1 MAKKKSSSA
10 GDSSSLY
17 IGSQPAP
24 KISVPSGPPQQVGG
38 LITGPSTGSVRDM
51 VDAVTRYSSGGTSSN
66 NASIERARQEA
77 ESSRVQAEVRARF
90 EAQQK
95 AQAEALRIQQEQA
108 RQEQIRIENLRG
120 AILQKGAQ
128 ERARISKNAE
138 GQRIRQTTTEIR
150 RIDKGKSTNA
160 LVWKYENLDTGE
172 VRYRSYEGAG
182 RRNIGGV
189 DFAQQSSKQVQEIKN
204 ELTEAGLKP
213 IVSNGQVVGFSSPD
227 TQKSYSYSD
236 SGFKA
241 YERESKSG
249 GAMLLRNARE
259 QTEYNKNYGMSILP
273 DKIGATPLYKLLKP
287 SEIKNYF
294 GNADKTKQTIKNVA
308 SYVWDVQK
316 NVPKVL
322 IDFALSIGKGVVK
335 TGLYAI
341 DLNNFTRAIRYDF
354 KNRKFYIPSGTK
366 AITDKLGN
374 VKKWV
379 DYDYKREPFKDPDYQ
394 AFGVTTAMSLLGLT
408 APAIAV
414 KIFGAVKGKAIYD
427 AIKNPT
433 PYNMAVVE
441 SLFLPGL
448 VKRGKKLIAR
458 RDILTAKT
466 GELVPL
472 KERIKQVDFVNR
484 NAGRTIE
491 TITSKPS
498 SKAKFTNVLNKN
510 NPDYTYGKKIEFAT
524 YKVGKA
530 YPTSEYFLKGK
541 GTKLQQLLKT
551 GRVNIER
558 VIVAIANKKYGKY
571 IKSTLL
577 KKGRVPEAFIKKYY
591 AEVQAQANRIGRP
604 VVAISPKRL
613 RGFWQAEQEII
624 KILPNKYSPK
634 KLKFAGFTEDGY
646 RVFSD
651 EGRASSFGRFVKSK
665 FTKGKIER
673 SYFKELAKDK
683 LQYLK
688 GRKAIK
694 GEYAEHGRGHLTA
707 NNVDPYAQRYARNMN
722 VKKYGNVFKQHD
734 LAKVSD
740 QDSFAQFEHGK
751 VLYNLWKKGQYP
763 DRNIYK
769 LPRALQRQIAEAYAG
784 HTPVKPRLIDTLI
797 KGWKDNSITKDLVWW
812 LRNKRNPYLQDVLTL
827 DRIELPRAGRWNFKV
842 KYNLL
847 SPNSLR
853 RIYGSE
859 LNAIKNIRFLDWR
872 TVPSRLIKQ
881 LGRKNFNAIKLRDS
895 RIFKILKRT
904 ASKTK
909 GQNFGWGSGRRITAY
924 KPSRISTL
932 KKIPYQTS
940 NYKRIKGTSYKMA
953 YKRGYESAYKIGKG
967 RPITYKRSYGKYQ
980 KAYNLGYKDGYRGN
994 YKITPQGYTPSKGY
1008 KPSGKYTAKSYV
1020 KGRGYKG
1027 GYGIKRTKTT
1037 QKPERQLRPVQGFR
1051 PQQLSR
1057 AVATFYVVEKV
1068 RGKFRKLYP
1077 KPLTLRD
1084 ARDYAVYS
1092 IDNNLSRTAFFIPLG
1107 RAKRVVRPPKQIQNY
1122 ASRNSFKVRP
1132 YRIRYGR
1139 KRRLVN
1145 GYIEKRRFFQDTS
1158 GERGALRRLRRVSPA
1173 RRRQLIKQLQKARM
1187 KRFGRR
1193 IPNRQVRRNPQRQMP
1208 RRRMSAQRRRQLI
1221 LQLKRARAMRFG
1233 NRRVQRTRPMRRQV
1247 VRRSVRRS
1255 RRISPQQRRVLIAR
1269 LRKARAV
1276 RMANLRRRR

>member
-1 MAKKKSSSA
+1 MAFFKKKSSSA
-10 GDSSSLY
+10 GDSGSIY
-17 IGSQPAP
+17 KGSQPAP
-24 KISVPSGPPQQVGG
+24 KITPPSGQPPQVGG
-38 LITGPSTGSVRDM
+38 LITGPSTGFVSDM
-51 VDAVTRYSSGGTSSN
+51 VGAVTRYSSGGTSSN
-66 NASIERARQEA
+66 NANLERARQEA
-77 ESSRVQAEVRARF
+77 QRLAQVEANRKAQEDALRRQTEQAKLE
-90 EAQQK
+90 QQK
-95 AQAEALRIQQEQA
+95 
-108 RQEQIRIENLRG
+108 IENLRR
-120 AILQKGAQ
+120 AILEKGAQ
-128 ERARISKNAE
+128 ERERISRNAANE
-138 GQRIRQTTTEIR
+138 RIRTTTTEIQ
-150 RIDKGKSTNA
+150 RIQNGKSTNA
-160 LVWKYENLDTGE
+160 SVWKYENLDTGE
-172 VRYRSYEGAG
+172 VRYRSYEVPKGGGG
-182 RRNIGGV
+182 RRLSGGV
-189 DFAQQSSKQVQEIKN
+189 DVQLQTKQESSNIQN
-204 ELTEAGLKP
+204 ELRDAGLKP
-213 IVSNGQVVGFSSPD
+213 IVKDGQVIGFSSQD
-227 TQKSYSYSD
+227 TQ
-236 SGFKA
+236 
-241 YERESKSG
+241 
-249 GAMLLRNARE
+249 
-259 QTEYNKNYGMSILP
+259 Q
-273 DKIGATPLYKLLKP
+273 
-287 SEIKNYF
+287 
-294 GNADKTKQTIKNVA
+294 
-308 SYVWDVQK
+308 SYVYNEQGINAFNKQSKLVPFMRGGGGLKQSARDYAYDYVRGLTSRGKNAFSSPEKSVQTVK
-316 NVPKVL
+316 NLGKLIIQGSKQVPKV
-322 IDFALSIGKGVVK
+322 IKDYGLSLGRGAVK
-335 TGLYAI
+335 TGLYAV

-394 AFGVTTAMSLLGLT
+394 VFGITTAMTLLGLT
-408 APAIAV
+408 SPATAV
-414 KIFGAVKGKAIYD
+414 KVFGVVKGKAIVD
-427 AIKNPT
+427 LVNNPT
-433 PYNMAVVE
+433 PYNMGVVQ
-441 SLFLPGL
+441 SLFLPGMI
-448 VKRGKKLIAR
+448 KRGKKLIAR

-558 VIVAIANKKYGKY
+558 VTVAIANKKYGSY

-591 AEVQAQANRIGRP
+591 AEVQAQANRMGRP

-613 RGFWQAEQEII
+613 RGFWQAEQEIVKVLPI
-624 KILPNKYSPK
+624 KYTPK
-634 KLKFAGFTEDGY
+634 KLRFAGVTEDGY

-651 EGRASSFGRFVKSK
+651 EGRAKSLGRFVKSK
-665 FTKGKIER
+665 FTRGKIER

-740 QDSFAQFEHGK
+740 ADSFAQFEHGD
-751 VLYNLWKKGQYP
+751 VLYNLWRKGQYP
-763 DRNIYK
+763 DKSIYK
-769 LPRALQRQIAEAYAG
+769 LPRALQKQIAEAYAG

-967 RPITYKRSYGKYQ
+967 RPITYKGSYGKYQ

-1027 GYGIKRTKTT
+1027 GHMSRRNGTPK
-1037 QKPERQLRPVQGFR
+1037 KPIPRAASGFR
-1051 PQQLSR
+1051 QQQLSR
-1057 AVATFYVVEKV
+1057 SVPTFYVVEKV
-1068 RGKFRKLYP
+1068 RGKFKKLYP
-1077 KPLTLRD
+1077 KPLSLTD

-1107 RAKRVVRPPKQIQNY
+1107 RAKRVVRPPKPIQNY
-1122 ASRNSFKVRP
+1122 ASKNRFKVRP
-1132 YRIRYGR
+1132 YRIRFG
-1139 KRRLVN
+1139 KRRQLVN
-1145 GYIEKRRFFQDTS
+1145 GFIEKRKYFQDTP
-1158 GERGALRRLRRVSPA
+1158 GEKRSLRSLRRT
-1173 RRRQLIKQLQKARM
+1173 
-1187 KRFGRR
+1187 
-1193 IPNRQVRRNPQRQMP
+1193 PQRQMP
-1208 RRRMSAQRRRQLI
+1208 RKRMSMERRKQLIRQLQKARAVRMRQMGRRVRPSGRRVVRPVRRM
-1221 LQLKRARAMRFG
+1221 
-1233 NRRVQRTRPMRRQV
+1233 VRP
-1247 VRRSVRRS
+1247 VRRS
-1255 RRISPQQRRVLIAR
+1255 RRINPNQRRELLRR
-1269 LRKARAV
+1269 LKKARAI
-1276 RMANLRRRR
+1276 RMRMLRRRR